1 MAANS
6 ISKTLVW
13 ILMGL
18 LILGLGGFGVTN
30 LSGNVRSVGS
40 VGDTEI
46 DMNDYARALQ
56 NELNAR
62 AAGSGQPFT
71 LQQARQTGVTDAV
84 LSRLIATAS
93 LDHEAGRLG
102 ISIGDENLRQQIL
115 GIPGFQGIDG
125 NFDREAYSFAL
136 DRTGLSEAEFEEDM
150 RDDTAR
156 SLLQGAI
163 MAGIKSP
170 DGYTGPLLTYLAE
183 QRDVSFATL
192 QRTDLDT
199 GLPAPTDAQLKTYHQ
214 SHLPDFTTPQVK
226 RITYAYLTPEMII
239 DTVEVDEQSLRD
251 AYEARIDQY
260 RQPER
265 RLVERLVFADSAAAN
280 DALTRIEAEDI
291 TFETLVAERG
301 LALAD
306 IDMGDVTQ
314 SDLGAAAD
322 QVFAAQTGDIVGPLD
337 TDLGPALFRVNAVLA
352 AQETTFDE
360 AEGELR
366 DELASDRARRV
377 IETRITNIDD
387 LLAGGATIE
396 DLGAETDMQTSTV
409 DWHAG
414 VSDGIAAYAAFREAA
429 ENVTADDYPEVM
441 DLDDGGIFAL
451 RLDDVIDPEIQ
462 PLDEVRSAVVAGWRA
477 QATVDALKAQVEP
490 QLDQLRSGASFEELG
505 LDPTLATDLTRQGFQ
520 PNTPAEF
527 IETVFGMDKGDVT
540 VIAGNARIFVLRLDD
555 VRAPDTSSPDLQ
567 ALQQGL
573 REQAASGLSQ
583 DMFQML
589 ANDIRQRAGL
599 TIDQQAINAVHST
612 FQ

>member
-1 MAANS
+1 MAAKS

-46 DMNDYARALQ
+46 DMNEYARALQ
-56 NELNAR
+56 NELNAGE
-62 AAGSGQPFT
+62 AGSGQPMT
-71 LQQARQTGVTDAV
+71 LQQARQNGVTDAV

-115 GIPGFQGIDG
+115 EISGFQGIDG
-125 NFDREAYSFAL
+125 NFDREAYAFAL
-136 DRTGLSEAEFEEDM
+136 DRNDMSEAEFEEDM
-150 RDDTAR
+150 RADTAR
-156 SLLQGAI
+156 ALLQGAI
-163 MAGIKSP
+163 MAGIKAP
-170 DGYTGPLLTYLAE
+170 DGYTNPLLTYLAE
-183 QRDVSFATL
+183 ERDVSFATL
-192 QRTDLDT
+192 QRSDLDT
-199 GLPAPTDAQLKTYHQ
+199 GLPAPTDEELKAYHQ
-214 SHLPDFTTPQVK
+214 SNLQDFTTPQVK

-239 DTVEVDEQSLRD
+239 DTVEVDEQSMRD
-251 AYEARIDQY
+251 AYEARIDEF

-265 RLVERLVFADSAAAN
+265 RLVERLIFADSSTAN
-280 DALTRIEAEDI
+280 DALARIEDGEI
-291 TFETLVAERG
+291 TFEELVAERG

-306 IDMGDVTQ
+306 IDMGDVTEN
-314 SDLGAAAD
+314 DLDAAAD
-322 QVFAAQTGDIVGPLD
+322 PVFAAQSGDIVGPLD
-337 TDLGPALFRVNAVLA
+337 TDLGPALFRVNAILA
-352 AQETTFDE
+352 AQETTFEE
-360 AEGELR
+360 AEAELR

-377 IETRITNIDD
+377 IETQITNIDD

-396 DLGAETDMQTSTV
+396 DLAAETDMQTGTL
-409 DWHAG
+409 DWHDE
-414 VSDGIAAYAAFREAA
+414 VRDGIAAYAKFREAA
-429 ENVTADDYPEVM
+429 DSVTAEDYPEVM

-451 RLDDVIDPEIQ
+451 RLDDVIDPEVQ

-477 QATVDALKAQVEP
+477 QATVDALKAQVDP
-490 QLDQLRSGASFEELG
+490 QLARLRSGASFEDFG
-505 LDPTLATDLTRQGFQ
+505 LEPTVASDLTRQGFQ
-520 PNTPAEF
+520 PDTPPEF

-540 VIAGNARIFVLRLDD
+540 VIDGNARIFVLRLDD
-555 VRAPDTSSPDLQ
+555 VRAPDTSSPELA
-567 ALQQGL
+567 ALQQRL
-573 REQAASGLSQ
+573 REQAASGLAQ

-599 TIDQQAINAVHST
+599 TIDQQAINAVHSN